1 VDAISPDKASVPE
14 TLRRR
19 NDRLL
24 VAGILGYAVL
34 VVVLMVVGGL
44 AITPDVLAVA
54 FGLAAVL
61 LGRGRLFLRDWLPFV
76 ALLLAY
82 ELMRGIADDAGLPL
96 HTTDLAAADRFIA
109 LGALPTQVLQDALR
123 PASGLDPI
131 AIVATVVYMLHFV
144 LPLATGFV
152 LWLWRR
158 AQFYDFVAALIVLSL
173 AGFASY
179 LLMPAAPPWY
189 VASHGM
195 LNGPDG
201 HALIAYLK
209 PGAFETL
216 ATALGF
222 DGRYAYSIAFGSVNP
237 NLVAAF
243 PSLHVAYP
251 FLTFL
256 VLRRAFGRV
265 GYLALGYTGLVWFSV
280 IYTGD
285 HWLIDGLAGIAYA
298 YIAYY
303 AVVHAPGRLR
313 PWLRRGGSGLTAPG
327 TRSAVS
333 PVEGGPAAGSA
344 DDGTR
349 AAPG

>member
-1 VDAISPDKASVPE
+1 MDASPDA
-14 TLRRR
+14 TLTGRDLTTTDLSRR
-19 NDRLL
+19 NERLL
-24 VAGILGYAVL
+24 VAGILVYAVI
-34 VVVLMVVGGL
+34 VVVVMVAGGV

-61 LGRGRLFLRDWLPFV
+61 LGRGRLFLRDWLPFM

-96 HTTDLAAADRFIA
+96 HSTDLANADLTVA
-109 LGALPTQVLQDALR
+109 LGLLPTQVLQDAFR
-123 PASGLDPI
+123 PAAGVDRV
-131 AIVATVVYMLHFV
+131 AILATIVYMLHFV
-144 LPLATGFV
+144 LPLATGFA

-158 AQFYDFVAALIVLSL
+158 SQYYDFVAALILLSL
-173 AGFASY
+173 AGFMTY

-189 VASHGM
+189 LALHGQ

-201 HALIAYLK
+201 QPVIEYLK

-222 DGRYAYSIAFGSVNP
+222 DGHYVYSMTFGSANP

-251 FLTFL
+251 FLSFL

-265 GYLALGYTGLVWFSV
+265 GWLALGYTALVAFSV

-285 HWLIDGLAGIAYA
+285 HWLIDGLAGMAYA
-298 YIAYY
+298 YVAYY
-303 AVVHAPGRLR
+303 VVVHL
-313 PWLRRGGSGLTAPG
+313 PG
-327 TRSAVS
+327 TRLRRALRPRS
-333 PVEGGPAAGSA
+333 PGQPV
-344 DDGTR
+344 
-349 AAPG
+349 